1 MSTTHAI
8 TPSADTLLNVKPR
21 ELHVYPNAEEL
32 AHAVA
37 SDLAAYLG
45 RAAAGRMADDPVEV
59 GISGGFTTTALLP
72 ALLAYTDD
80 VDWSRVRFWWVDE
93 RFVPEG
99 HDDRNDE
106 LAVSSVLQHLPGA
119 RWVSMPHDLGQ
130 GLDQAGRDF
139 ADQWEDL
146 MGSRSLDVALLGM
159 GPDGH
164 IASLFPADPWFA
176 DGQDSPDVIVI
187 DDSPKPPPQRISL
200 SMPVLQDAEWIIL
213 ATGGES
219 KAQAIAGV
227 LSGASPELYP
237 AAALLAPTCAER
249 TSVYLDI
256 HAAPKL

>member
-1 MSTTHAI
+1 MNDTSLSPSPDGALSGVKARELRVYS
-8 TPSADTLLNVKPR
+8 SAD
-21 ELHVYPNAEEL
+21 AL
-32 AHAVA
+32 ARAVA
-37 SDLAAYLG
+37 SDIGAYLG

-59 GISGGFTTTALLP
+59 GISGGFTTTVLLP
-72 ALLAYTDD
+72 ALLSYAAD

-93 RFVPEG
+93 RFVPAG
-99 HDDRNDE
+99 HEDRNDE
-106 LAVSSVLQHLPGA
+106 LAISNVLRQLPGV

-139 ADQWEDL
+139 ADQWEEL

-164 IASLFPADPWFA
+164 IASLFPGDAWFEA
-176 DGQDSPDVIVI
+176 SEASPDVIVI

-213 ATGGES
+213 ATSGES

-227 LSGASPELYP
+227 LGGASPELYP

-249 TSVYLDI
+249 TSVYLDTD
-256 HAAPKL
+256 AASTL